1 MLPSLTEDTLV
12 EQPALEILR
21 ALDWHTAN
29 AYNEIYG
36 DLAVSGRETLSDVVL
51 VSRLRAALQQLNPD
65 APREA
70 IQAAIEELTRD
81 RSVMSLAHANQEI
94 YKLVRDG
101 VNVPVRRDDSFQEGN
116 ADDADKTFRVRVID
130 WDEPRNNDFFA
141 LNQMWIDG
149 ELHQRRPDVVGF
161 VNGLPFVLMEFKSL
175 EKNLYDAFHD
185 NLRDYK
191 DTIPALLTY
200 NQIILLS
207 NGTASRVGSV
217 TAQWEHFG
225 EWKKID
231 DENETPNISLET
243 ILRGVCE
250 HARLLDLIENFIL
263 YEQAKGGLRKLLA
276 MNHQYLGVNRAL
288 NAVQTIGENRGRL
301 GVFWHTQGSGKSY
314 SMAFFAQK
322 ILRKLSGDWTF
333 LIVTDRDDLDEQI
346 YKNFASVGVV
356 TEGERQVR
364 AASGE
369 HLKQLLGENHRLVFT
384 LIQKFHAPRGEHYPV
399 VSTRDKIIVIADEA
413 HRSQYDVFAAN
424 LRRALP
430 NAAFIGFTGTPLI
443 QGEEAT
449 RREFGDYVSIY
460 NFKQSVDDRATV
472 PLYYENRVP
481 EMQQAD
487 AALNDSLN
495 AVLDDA
501 ALDADEERK
510 LEQEFVRE
518 YEIITDNDRLDTI
531 ARDLVKHFS
540 SRGYLGKAM
549 VVSIDKATAVKMH
562 DKVKSFW
569 QPRIDE
575 LQAQYNATTD
585 VIERGELAK
594 QIEFMQT
601 TDMAVVTSPTQNEI
615 DDLRKRGA
623 DIVSHRSRQNAED
636 LDTKFKDPND
646 PFRLVFVCAMWM
658 TGFDAPSCSTM
669 YLDKPMKNHTLMQ
682 TIARANRVH
691 GDKQNGLIVDY
702 IGVFRNLQKALAI
715 YGAASGGGIR
725 EGDTPVQDKS
735 AQRELLRQAVA
746 QAQTFCRNVGID
758 LDALARLEGKEFL
771 VHIPDAVNALVVND
785 STKENFLLSAM
796 RVGLLYR
803 AVMPDAEAV
812 TFARLNKVLRI
823 LAAQVRS
830 LTGASDDTPALEAVG
845 AQVDALLET
854 ALAPTAYE
862 IRDLRGDYV
871 TDLSKIDFDA
881 LRKRFELGRKNIEA
895 EKLRGMLNAK
905 LKRMVRLN
913 KSRLNYQSKFQQ
925 MIEDYNAGAQPID
938 VLFTNLVT
946 FARELETEEQRA
958 LRYQLTEEELAV
970 FDLIVQSGL
979 NLSPEEEAQVKALAQ
994 QLLTALKNGKL
1005 VLDWRK
1011 KQQARASVQITIR
1024 NVLNQLPTKKFSP
1037 SFLRARVNAVYQH
1050 VYDSYYGAER
1060 SVYGGL

>member
-1 MLPSLTEDTLV
+1 MLPALTEDTLV

-36 DLAVSGRETLSDVVL
+36 DLSISGRETLSDVVL

-101 VNVPVRRDDSFQEGN
+101 VNVTVRSED
-116 ADDADKTFRVRVID
+116 ADEADKTFRVRVID
-130 WDEPRNNDFFA
+130 WDEPSNNDFFA

-149 ELHQRRPDVVGF
+149 DLHQRRPDIVGF
-161 VNGLPFVLMEFKSL
+161 VNGLPLVLMEFKAL
-175 EKNLYDAFHD
+175 DKNLYDAFHD

-217 TAQWEHFG
+217 TAAWEHFG
-225 EWKKID
+225 EWKKIA
-231 DENETPNISLET
+231 DETETPNISLET

-250 HARLLDLIENFIL
+250 QARLLDLIENFIL

-288 NAVQTIGENRGRL
+288 HEVQSIRDNQGRL

-356 TEGERQVR
+356 TEGEHQVR
-364 AASGE
+364 ASNGE

-399 VSTRDKIIVIADEA
+399 LSTRDKIIVIADEA

-501 ALDADEERK
+501 ALDAEQERK

-549 VVSIDKATAVKMH
+549 VVSIDKATAVKMY
-562 DKVKSFW
+562 DKVKTFW
-569 QPRIDE
+569 QPRIAE
-575 LQAQYNATTD
+575 LQAQYNATSD
-585 VIERGELAK
+585 IIERDELAK
-594 QIEFMQT
+594 QIEFMRT

-623 DIVSHRSRQNAED
+623 DILPHRKRQNEQD
-636 LDTKFKDPND
+636 LDTKFKDPKD

-658 TGFDAPSCSTM
+658 TGFDAPSCSTI

-715 YGAASGGGIR
+715 YGAASGGGIA
-725 EGDTPVQDKS
+725 EGDTPVQDKT
-735 AQRELLRQAVA
+735 AQRELLRQAVE
-746 QAQTFCRNVGID
+746 QTQTFCRNVGID

-771 VHIPDAVNALVVND
+771 AHIPDAVNAIVVND
-785 STKENFLLSAM
+785 ATKENFLLNAM

-803 AVMPDAEAV
+803 AIMPDAEAV

-830 LTGASDDTPALEAVG
+830 LTGASDDASALEAVG
-845 AQVDALLET
+845 AQMDAILET
-854 ALAPTAYE
+854 AIAPTAYE
-862 IRDLRGDYV
+862 IRDLRGDYL

-970 FDLIVQSGL
+970 FDLIVQSGM
-979 NLSPEEEAQVKALAQ
+979 NLSPEEEAEVKALAQ

-1011 KQQARASVQITIR
+1011 KQQARAGVQITIR
-1024 NVLNQLPTKKFSP
+1024 NVLNQLPTQKFSP
-1037 SFLRARVNAVYQH
+1037 AFLRGRANAVYQH

-1060 SVYGGL
+1060 SIYGVL